1 MHQCSGQWMTDSLQY
16 LKPSHF
22 YNHNSWEKWTYIVS
36 YYRKK
41 VFSDEIACSFS
52 VFNTIKMVLPPQV
65 IMGGFKKILLFLTAQ
80 CCASHSRKNTTL
92 KLSDATLF
100 WYCHDIY
107 GLTWFAFLQITNVSW
122 IFMQYWKVEKD
133 PLTCLRLVCYTSWVK
148 WWIESVDFFQTFF
161 LDKYFFIAHFN
172 LEQSL

>member
-1 MHQCSGQWMTDSLQY
+1 MHRTVQIRYASVQWTVNDEPLQY

-65 IMGGFKKILLFLTAQ
+65 IMGGFKKNSF
-80 CCASHSRKNTTL
+80 C
-92 KLSDATLF
+92 F
-100 WYCHDIY
+100 
-107 GLTWFAFLQITNVSW
+107 
-122 IFMQYWKVEKD
+122 
-133 PLTCLRLVCYTSWVK
+133 
-148 WWIESVDFFQTFF
+148 
-161 LDKYFFIAHFN
+161 
-172 LEQSL
+172 

>member
-65 IMGGFKKILLFLTAQ
+65 IMGGFKKNSFCFWPHNAVLLTLGWILHSNCQMQPYSDIAMIFMG
-80 CCASHSRKNTTL
+80 SHDLRFYRLLMFHEFSWSIE
-92 KLSDATLF
+92 KLSKQYWNRVPD
-100 WYCHDIY
+100 
-107 GLTWFAFLQITNVSW
+107 VSW
-122 IFMQYWKVEKD
+122 V
-133 PLTCLRLVCYTSWVK
+133 
-148 WWIESVDFFQTFF
+148 SVLHI
-161 LDKYFFIAHFN
+161 LD
-172 LEQSL
+172 